1 MILKELDP
9 FDGRSQEDLDARI
22 PADRMVY
29 CLRRHFRHSTEV
41 DVLHE
46 LRLRCGR
53 SLARI
58 DHLLLYGLGLIVV
71 QRFEATGHLRVNTQG
86 QWSRVAPATQT
97 AGVAAPDPEPLA
109 SPVTHAYIQ
118 ALLLKDFLDRHVRQP
133 GYFDHLRL
141 DVLVVLH
148 DDCEVRWPPEGAME
162 EVCRRDDVF
171 ERAGR
176 QMARATEAG
185 AAGCMLGP
193 RERRTMGQFLNRSHR
208 PASRD

>member
-22 PADRMVY
+22 PADRVVY
-29 CLRRHFRHSTEV
+29 HLRRHFRHSTEV

-58 DHLLLYGLGLIVV
+58 DHLLLYEQGLVVV
-71 QRFEATGHLRVNTQG
+71 QRFDTVGHLVVNGDG
-86 QWSRVAPATQT
+86 QWSRLAPGPSTQT
-97 AGVAAPDPEPLA
+97 PESVPLS

-148 DDCEVRWPPEGAME
+148 DDSEVRWPSEGMME
-162 EVCRRDDVF
+162 EVCRRDQVF
-171 ERAGR
+171 ERVSRCMA
-176 QMARATEAG
+176 QMPDPRA
-185 AAGCMLGP
+185 AACMLGP
-193 RERRTMGQFLNRSHR
+193 RERRTMGQFLIRSHR